1 MINHAV
7 IPEGIARFLYYTRH
21 CASNLL
27 PRALYKGQRNNILNK
42 ALSPTEEAQ
51 VADRV
56 HYYNRISAP
65 FTLDETAQP
74 FHYRVTAGKSAYNM
88 DLQTLMRYFDRNL
101 RVNYRFGDIQVVPER
116 PTLVKSRPIGGNNE
130 NAMLLK
136 LNSIRH
142 FTFVRDPIPFDAK
155 KNQLVWRGRATQP
168 RRKAFLE
175 QFYHH
180 PLCDVGHYHPRHND
194 CPLTK
199 KKLSIA
205 GQLRYKFVL
214 AIEGNDVA
222 SNLKWIMSS
231 NSLCFMARPRFET
244 WFMEGRLQAGVHYV
258 ELRDDYADLPEK
270 VEFFIHHPGKAKEII
285 RNANAWVEPFRNA
298 KWEQMIG
305 LRVLMKYFHDSG
317 QM

>member
-21 CASNLL
+21 IAANLL
-27 PRALYKGQRNNILNK
+27 PASFYKGQRNSILNK
-42 ALSPTEEAQ
+42 ALSPTEEAL

-56 HYYNRISAP
+56 HYYNRISVP
-65 FTLDETAQP
+65 FALDESAHP
-74 FHYRVTAGKSAYNM
+74 FRFRVTAGKSAYNI
-88 DLQTLMRYFDRNL
+88 DLEALMRYFDRDF
-101 RVNYRFGDIQVVPER
+101 RVSYRFGDIEVVPEA
-116 PTLVKSRPIGGNNE
+116 PTVVKSRPIGEHNE
-130 NAMLLK
+130 NAILLK
-136 LNSIRH
+136 LNSVRH
-142 FTFVRDPIPFDAK
+142 YTFVRDRTPFEAK
-155 KNQLVWRGRATQP
+155 KDLLVWRGRAVQP

-175 QFYHH
+175 QFYNH

-194 CPLTK
+194 FPLTK
-199 KKLSIA
+199 QKLTIA
-205 GQLRYKFVL
+205 GQLGYKFVL

-222 SNLKWIMSS
+222 SSLKWILSS

-270 VEFFIHHPGKAKEII
+270 VEYFIRHPDEAKEMI
-285 RNANAWVEPFRNA
+285 RHANAWVEPFRNA
-298 KWEQMIG
+298 EMERIIG
-305 LRVLMKYFHDSG
+305 IRVLLKYFQDSG